1 MPKYLLVASYTAEG
15 AKGLL
20 KDGGTKREKVA
31 KDVIKAAG
39 GKVEA
44 LYFAFGSDD
53 AYVIYDA
60 PDNASSAAA
69 ALVVAASGALTTRTV
84 VLLTPE
90 ELDQAAKKSKELD
103 YTPPGK

>member
-20 KDGGTKREKVA
+20 KDGGTKRTSVA
-31 KDVIKAAG
+31 TEALKSVG
-39 GKVEA
+39 GKVESF
-44 LYFAFGSDD
+44 YFAFGSDD
-53 AYVIYDA
+53 AYVVFDA

-69 ALVVAASGALTTRTV
+69 SLVVAASGAVATRTV

-90 ELDQAAKKSKELD
+90 EIDDAAKKSKDVE
-103 YTPPGK
+103 YSPPGK

>member
-20 KDGGTKREKVA
+20 KDGGTKRTKVA
-31 KDVIKAAG
+31 TEALQSVG
-39 GKVEA
+39 GKVESF
-44 LYFAFGSDD
+44 YFAFGSDD
-53 AYVIYDA
+53 AYVVFDA

-69 ALVVAASGALTTRTV
+69 ALVVAASGAVATRTV

-90 ELDQAAKKSKELD
+90 EIDDAAKKSKDVD